1 MDKQNIS
8 TDSYFRYA
16 SAYPSITCHGAGYCS
31 EQDYL
36 YINSVGI
43 YMKKHHSNL
52 YSHSDGRKDYY
63 LSYHYGGHMFVTIDG
78 VRHEVKPGDLFLL
91 YPGQPH
97 TYWYINDG
105 KVQNYW
111 IHFTGYAA
119 RSIVEIFRS
128 RGQQILSVGKHLEN
142 NAFFNRII
150 DELEIKNSG
159 YQMMC
164 VGHFMQL
171 IATLMR
177 QMQNIN
183 KIAQGNQAIIQSIQY
198 IRDNYKEKIFISDLA
213 KEASMNVKRFT
224 EEFRLYTGTPP
235 KQYIVM
241 YRIEQAIG
249 LITSQDVSMYE
260 AADMVGFENQMYF
273 SRIFKKHMNMTPSQ
287 YKKKYT
293 STHLFNPDG

>member
-1 MDKQNIS
+1 MSAQHAS
-8 TDSYFRYA
+8 RGAYFRYA
-16 SAYPSITCHGAGYCS
+16 SAYPSIACHGAGYAS

-36 YINSVGI
+36 YINSAGI
-43 YMKKHHSNL
+43 YMKDCPKNI
-52 YSHSDGRKDYY
+52 YSHGDGRKDYY
-63 LSYHYGGHMFVTIDG
+63 LAYHYGGHMFLTIDG

-97 TYWYINDG
+97 TYWYIDDG
-105 KVQNYW
+105 KIQNYW

-128 RGQQILSVGKHLEN
+128 QGQQIISIGKYLEN

-150 DELEIKNSG
+150 DELEMKNSG
-159 YQMMC
+159 FQMMC
-164 VGHFMQL
+164 VGHFLQL
-171 IATLMR
+171 IATLIR
-177 QMQNIN
+177 QMQNTD
-183 KIAQGNQAIIQSIQY
+183 KTAQCNQAIVRSIQY
-198 IRDNYKEKIFISDLA
+198 IRDNYKEKILITDLA

-224 EEFRLYTGTPP
+224 AEFSAYTGTLP

-249 LITSQDVSMYE
+249 LITSQNISMSQ
-260 AADMVGFENQMYF
+260 AAEMVGFDNQMYF
-273 SRIFKKHMNMTPSQ
+273 SRIFKRHMNMTPSQ

-293 STHLFNPDG
+293 GR